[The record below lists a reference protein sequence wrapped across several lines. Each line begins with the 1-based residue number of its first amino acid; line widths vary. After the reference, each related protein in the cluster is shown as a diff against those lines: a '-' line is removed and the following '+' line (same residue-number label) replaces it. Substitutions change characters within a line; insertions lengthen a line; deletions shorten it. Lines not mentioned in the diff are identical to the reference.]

1 MRENRYKNM
10 LAVYRKE
17 LRYYFSTPSGY
28 IAIGLY
34 LLAVSLFLWVIPGEY
49 NIPDSGYAQA
59 DGLFRLS
66 PWLFMFLCP
75 AISMRLFAEEKQTGT
90 WNLLKT
96 KPIAVW
102 RIVVEKYLA
111 AWTIVVVAQLPCLIH
126 YILIDRLAEPS
137 GNVDAGAFFGSFI
150 GLLFLSAAFCAIG
163 TWASTLTK
171 SQIVAFIAGFTV
183 CFLLF
188 YGFDLLSGLATN
200 GQTVNALQW
209 CGLNEH
215 YKSMSR
221 GVIDLRDVVWF
232 ASLSVLFCLSAI
244 RRMK

>member
-1 MRENRYKNM
+1 MF
-10 LAVYRKE
+10 AIYRKE
-17 LRYYFSTPSGY
+17 LRYYFSTPAGY
-28 IAIGLY
+28 IVVGLY

-75 AISMRLFAEEKQTGT
+75 ALCMRLFAEEKQTGT

-96 KPIAVW
+96 KPITVG
-102 RIVVEKYLA
+102 RIVTEKYLA
-111 AWTIVVVAQLPCLIH
+111 AWTVVTIAQLPCLIH
-126 YILIDRLAEPS
+126 YLLVSRLADPA

-163 TWASTLTK
+163 TWTSTLTK

-183 CFLLF
+183 CFLMF
-188 YGFDLLSGLATN
+188 YGFDLLSSLLSN
-200 GQTVNALQW
+200 GRAVNTLQW
-209 CGLNEH
+209 FGLNEH
-215 YKSMSR
+215 YKSISR

-232 ASLSVLFCLSAI
+232 LSVSVLFVVSAI